1 MIVCG
6 YGAVGEKVVDI
17 LMQHDIKVIVV
28 EMDKKKVDLRR
39 DRCVTVIQGNAT
51 SSKVLKIAGVERARA
66 IAITMDDDAKNL
78 FTVITAKSL
87 NSKIV
92 IATRA
97 NEDLFKEK
105 LGEAGARFIAAPNK
119 SAGDELFKELTKG
132 I

>member
-1 MIVCG
+1 
-6 YGAVGEKVVDI
+6 
-17 LMQHDIKVIVV
+17 
-28 EMDKKKVDLRR
+28 
-39 DRCVTVIQGNAT
+39 
-51 SSKVLKIAGVERARA
+51 
-66 IAITMDDDAKNL
+66 MDDDAKNL

-105 LGEAGARFIAAPNK
+105 LDEAGARFIAAPNK